1 MLLDC
6 MAYLTTVAYAVSTF
20 TRSLCWFLPITGFP
34 HLSLKKKIKKYQKEP
49 EIKFSRTRGGT
60 SVLI

>member
-6 MAYLTTVAYAVSTF
+6 MAYLTTAAYAMSTF

-34 HLSLKKKIKKYQKEP
+34 HVSLKKKKKYQKEA